1 MTKICVTGASGFI
14 GGKLS
19 LKLSELSYNVVAPV
33 RSLGSDL
40 LSLSTNQNLQFI
52 KIENKTSNIDYSK
65 ILRHVD
71 TVIHCAARTHV
82 TKETE
87 KRPDIAYHKINVEET
102 LNLAS
107 QAASLGVKRFIFLS
121 SIKVNGE
128 KTFNSESFKHSDV
141 AMPEDAYG
149 ISKLE
154 AENILMELSDR
165 TGLEMVIIRAPLVY
179 GEGVKGNFLRLLT
192 SINNNIPLPFA
203 NINNIRSLVGLDNL
217 IDLIICCIDHPK
229 AARHTFLVSDNESI
243 STTELIKKIR
253 RVMGKSPKL
262 FPFPLIIFNLL
273 GRLVGRSNEVN
284 KLLGSLK
291 VDISH
296 TRKVL
301 GWSPIIS
308 LDDGLTKTVQWYLK
322 NQ

>member
-1 MTKICVTGASGFI
+1 
-14 GGKLS
+14 
-19 LKLSELSYNVVAPV
+19 
-33 RSLGSDL
+33 
-40 LSLSTNQNLQFI
+40 
-52 KIENKTSNIDYSK
+52 
-65 ILRHVD
+65 
-71 TVIHCAARTHV
+71 
-82 TKETE
+82 
-87 KRPDIAYHKINVEET
+87 
-102 LNLAS
+102 
-107 QAASLGVKRFIFLS
+107 
-121 SIKVNGE
+121 
-128 KTFNSESFKHSDV
+128 
-141 AMPEDAYG
+141 MPEDAYG

-165 TGLEMVIIRAPLVY
+165 TGLEIVIIRAPLVY

-192 SINNNIPLPFA
+192 LINNNIPLPFA

-217 IDLIICCIDHPK
+217 IDLIICCLDHPK
-229 AARHTFLVSDNESI
+229 AAGNTFLVSDNESI

-296 TRKVL
+296 TRQVL

-308 LDDGLTKTVQWYLK
+308 LDDGLSKTVQWYLK
-322 NQ
+322 NL